1 LGGLCLAL
9 VERCST
15 VLVLGFN
22 ARPIAASAKR
32 MRLNVLVVDYWG
44 DVDIH
49 KYADE
54 VLVVSELLKEK
65 SVKKH
70 TVLFLELAQKLV
82 EKNQIDFIL
91 VGSGFDDQ
99 THFWEKLN
107 KMAPVIGNNP
117 KTLRKSRDKMK
128 VFSEAKRLGI
138 PSPNSIIVKDVED
151 AKETTKLMGLPV
163 IIRPIKGG
171 GGHGIHLAKNLGEVE
186 KIFQLLSN
194 QRKIM
199 IQEYIK
205 GIDAS
210 CSLLSSG
217 RSALAVSVNE
227 QLIGI
232 PELGA
237 KDFIY
242 CGNIVPL
249 KAKRQICDKIRVYSE
264 ALCESL
270 NLKGSNGIDFVI
282 KKDEPY
288 LMEINPRFQ
297 GTLEC
302 VEIVT
307 GLNMVESH
315 IKACQGILPEDIP
328 PNKGY
333 AVKKILYA
341 KHDFIM
347 PEITIREAADIT
359 RPGTTIKKGTPVC
372 TIQTHGSTKNNALL
386 KSKRISEQ
394 VYQQFRKNKIK

>member
-1 LGGLCLAL
+1 MFEGG
-9 VERCST
+9 ST

-32 MRLNVLVVDYWG
+32 LGFKVLVVDYWG
-44 DVDIH
+44 DADIY
-49 KYADE
+49 KCADK
-54 VLVVSELLKEK
+54 VLVVSELIKEK
-65 SVKKH
+65 KGLQKY
-70 TVLFLELAQKLV
+70 TDLFLELAQKLI
-82 EKNQIDFIL
+82 EKNQVDFIL

-99 THFWEKLN
+99 LKFWEKLN

-117 KTLRKSRDKMK
+117 KNIRNSRDKVK
-128 VFSEAKRLGI
+128 VFSEAKKLNI
-138 PSPNSIIVKDVED
+138 HSPNSIIVKDAED
-151 AKETTKLMGLPV
+151 AKEAAKSIGLPV
-163 IIRPIKGG
+163 IIRPMRGG
-171 GGHGIHLAKNLGEVE
+171 GGHGIHLTKNLEEVE

-199 IQEYIK
+199 VQEYVK

-217 RSALAVSVNE
+217 RAAIAVSVNQ

-249 KAKRQICDKIRVYSE
+249 KTKKQICDKIKTGSE
-264 ALCESL
+264 TLCKLL

-282 KKDEPY
+282 HKDEPY

-302 VEIVT
+302 VEMVT

-315 IKACQGILPEDIP
+315 IKACQGILPESIP
-328 PNKGY
+328 PSKGY

-341 KHDFIM
+341 KHDFLM
-347 PEITIREAADIT
+347 PETTIRQVYDIT
-359 RPGTTIKKGTPVC
+359 KPNTIVKKGTPVC
-372 TIQTHGSTKNNALL
+372 TIQIYGSTRKEVLL
-386 KSKRISEQ
+386 ESKMISKQ
-394 VYQQFRKNKIK
+394 IYQQFTKNKIK